1 LEQLVDDDVDDDNDM
16 LRIQM
21 NCVKEEASS
30 HHSFTIKVAKKGG
43 KIKRQKG
50 GPTIRHFSPKCALSI
65 IIFTLYW

>member
-30 HHSFTIKVAKKGG
+30 SFIYDKSCEKGG
-43 KIKRQKG
+43 KNQTTKG
-50 GPTIRHFSPKCALSI
+50 GSNN
-65 IIFTLYW
+65 